1 MGFLPTIGPCQPVI
15 PCAKVVERVPTLFL
29 TPTNSSW
36 FSEFKTIAKSSRIT
50 SFFSFFNQNPNL
62 FMGFSS
68 GLLGA
73 RLAADLEA
81 GVAFVAAWRERER
94 GLREREREWRERER
108 EREFEREKG
117 EGGSASLLTAWGKEG
132 AA

>member
-1 MGFLPTIGPCQPVI
+1 MRFLPTIGPCQPVI
-15 PCAKVVERVPTLFL
+15 PRAKVVERVTTLSL
-29 TPTNSSW
+29 TSTSSSW
-36 FSEFKTIAKSSRIT
+36 FSEFKTIATSSRTT

-81 GVAFVAAWRERER
+81 GVAFVAAWREGERVERKREII
-94 GLREREREWRERER
+94 ERERESLKERRE
-108 EREFEREKG
+108 
-117 EGGSASLLTAWGKEG
+117 
-132 AA
+132 